1 MKNSQVM
8 LLSERKNKMARK
20 TAVSNFIRPVVTTG
34 VIMVAAFTANC
45 FAAAAA
51 TAPDAAS
58 AITTAKSLLSKAA
71 TAGGGLWAVWGLVTL
86 GMSIKD
92 SNGPG
97 IGNAIWQILGGA
109 IIIAA
114 GVAIGALD
122 LSMTV

>member
-1 MKNSQVM
+1 MKNEILMRKRKEKDEQKARIWR
-8 LLSERKNKMARK
+8 LLGS
-20 TAVSNFIRPVVTTG
+20 TAVL
-34 VIMVAAFTANC
+34 IMTVFCINV
-45 FAAAAA
+45 FAADGG
-51 TAPDAAS
+51 DAIS
-58 AITTAKSLLSKAA
+58 TAKNLLSKAA

-122 LSMTV
+122 LTMATS

>member
-1 MKNSQVM
+1 MRNLTKNEYKN
-8 LLSERKNKMARK
+8 ERIAKVWRVISS
-20 TAVSNFIRPVVTTG
+20 TAVL
-34 VIMVAAFTANC
+34 IMTVFCMNA
-45 FAAAAA
+45 FAA
-51 TAPDAAS
+51 DAAGGGAT
-58 AITTAKSLLSKAA
+58 AITTAKNLLSKAA

-122 LSMTV
+122 LTMATT

>member
-1 MKNSQVM
+1 MVRNTM
-8 LLSERKNKMARK
+8 LSVRKNNEEVRK
-20 TAVSNFIRPVVTTG
+20 NAAEKALKLIGATAVLTVT
-34 VIMVAAFTANC
+34 A
-45 FAAAAA
+45 FAANVMAA
-51 TAPDAAS
+51 DGS
-58 AITTAKSLLSKAA
+58 EAITTAKSLLSKAA

-122 LSMTV
+122 LTMSV

>member
-1 MKNSQVM
+1 MKNM
-8 LLSERKNKMARK
+8 ISERKMKDERTARILK
-20 TAVSNFIRPVVTTG
+20 VIGSTAVLMMTVFCMNV
-34 VIMVAAFTANC
+34 
-45 FAAAAA
+45 FAASGG
-51 TAPDAAS
+51 DAIS
-58 AITTAKSLLSKAA
+58 TAKNLLSKAA

-122 LSMTV
+122 LTMATA

>member
-1 MKNSQVM
+1 MN
-8 LLSERKNKMARK
+8 A
-20 TAVSNFIRPVVTTG
+20 
-34 VIMVAAFTANC
+34 
-45 FAAAAA
+45 FAA
-51 TAPDAAS
+51 DAAGGGAT
-58 AITTAKSLLSKAA
+58 AITTAKNLLSKAA

-122 LSMTV
+122 LTMATS

>member
-1 MKNSQVM
+1 MKHLTKNEYKN
-8 LLSERKNKMARK
+8 ERMAKVWRTVGS
-20 TAVSNFIRPVVTTG
+20 TAVLIITVFCMN
-34 VIMVAAFTANC
+34 A
-45 FAAAAA
+45 FAA
-51 TAPDAAS
+51 DAAGGGAT
-58 AITTAKSLLSKAA
+58 AITTAKNLLSKAA

-122 LSMTV
+122 LTMATS

>member
-1 MKNSQVM
+1 MKNM
-8 LLSERKNKMARK
+8 MSERKTKNERTARIIRLVGS
-20 TAVSNFIRPVVTTG
+20 TAVL
-34 VIMVAAFTANC
+34 IMTVFCMNA
-45 FAAAAA
+45 FAAEAAGGGA
-51 TAPDAAS
+51 T
-58 AITTAKSLLSKAA
+58 AITTAKNLLSKAA

-122 LSMTV
+122 LTMATT

>member
-20 TAVSNFIRPVVTTG
+20 TAVSNFIRLAVTTG

-45 FAAAAA
+45 FAA
-51 TAPDAAS
+51 DAS
-58 AITTAKSLLSKAA
+58 GAITTAKSLLSKAA

>member
-1 MKNSQVM
+1 MKNM
-8 LLSERKNKMARK
+8 ISERKIKDERTTK
-20 TAVSNFIRPVVTTG
+20 IWRVIGSTAVLMMTVFCMNV
-34 VIMVAAFTANC
+34 
-45 FAAAAA
+45 FAA
-51 TAPDAAS
+51 DGGD
-58 AITTAKSLLSKAA
+58 AITTAKNLLSKAA

-122 LSMTV
+122 LTMATA

>member
-1 MKNSQVM
+1 MRNLTKNE
-8 LLSERKNKMARK
+8 LKDKKMTKVWRVVGS
-20 TAVSNFIRPVVTTG
+20 TAVL
-34 VIMVAAFTANC
+34 IMTVFCMNA
-45 FAAAAA
+45 FAAEAAGGGA
-51 TAPDAAS
+51 T
-58 AITTAKSLLSKAA
+58 AITTAKNLLSKAA

-122 LSMTV
+122 LTMATS

>member
-1 MKNSQVM
+1 MRENM
-8 LLSERKNKMARK
+8 LSVRKNKEAARK
-20 TAVSNFIRPVVTTG
+20 TAAEKAIR
-34 VIMVAAFTANC
+34 IVASTAVLMCTAFAVNV
-45 FAAAAA
+45 FAAGGG
-51 TAPDAAS
+51 DAIS
-58 AITTAKSLLSKAA
+58 TAKNLLSKAA

-122 LSMTV
+122 LTMSTT

>member
-1 MKNSQVM
+1 MRNM
-8 LLSERKNKMARK
+8 ISERKIKDERTTRILRVIGS
-20 TAVSNFIRPVVTTG
+20 TAVLMMTVFCMNV
-34 VIMVAAFTANC
+34 
-45 FAAAAA
+45 FAADGG
-51 TAPDAAS
+51 DAIS
-58 AITTAKSLLSKAA
+58 TAKNLLSKAA
-71 TAGGGLWAVWGLVTL
+71 TAGGGFWAVWGLVTL

-122 LSMTV
+122 LTMATA

>member
-1 MKNSQVM
+1 MRENM
-8 LLSERKNKMARK
+8 LSERKMKDERTARILK
-20 TAVSNFIRPVVTTG
+20 TIGATAV
-34 VIMVAAFTANC
+34 MVMAVFCMNV
-45 FAAAAA
+45 FAANGG
-51 TAPDAAS
+51 D
-58 AITTAKSLLSKAA
+58 AITTAKNLLSKAA

-122 LSMTV
+122 LTMA

>member
-1 MKNSQVM
+1 MKEFM
-8 LLSERKNKMARK
+8 LSERKNKEAARK
-20 TAVSNFIRPVVTTG
+20 SAIEKTIRIVASTAVLMVT
-34 VIMVAAFTANC
+34 AFAVNV
-45 FAAAAA
+45 FAGDGG
-51 TAPDAAS
+51 DAIS
-58 AITTAKSLLSKAA
+58 TAKNLLSKAA

-122 LSMTV
+122 LTMTTA

>member
-1 MKNSQVM
+1 MRNLTKNEYKN
-8 LLSERKNKMARK
+8 ERIAKVWRVIGS
-20 TAVSNFIRPVVTTG
+20 TAVL
-34 VIMVAAFTANC
+34 IMTVFCMNA
-45 FAAAAA
+45 FAA
-51 TAPDAAS
+51 DAAGGGAT
-58 AITTAKSLLSKAA
+58 AITTAKNLLSKAA

-122 LSMTV
+122 LTMATT